1 VSRQF
6 IDTRRAWRLRGRVQ
20 NYQIVR
26 NFGLAEQP
34 EELVSASLLVAEL
47 DRWLSSTFT
56 QRTLHELYEAVTGTP
71 PVREPTLKDPRT
83 AGRIKSRLAEAFRRG
98 ELLALPAGPARL
110 KQWPIPVA
118 PKGSGP
124 PLAVPLLAQVPPGPA
139 AREKE
144 KEEEKKP
151 TAWVEFELV
160 DSEGEPLA
168 GVGYKLTLPDGST
181 REGKVDARGRVR
193 VEGIEPGECV
203 VTFPELDA

>member
-1 VSRQF
+1 M
-6 IDTRRAWRLRGRVQ
+6 
-20 NYQIVR
+20 R
-26 NFGLAEQP
+26 NFGLAQEP

-71 PVREPTLKDPRT
+71 PVREPTLKDQR
-83 AGRIKSRLAEAFRRG
+83 AAERIKSRLAEAFRRG

-110 KQWPIPVA
+110 KKWPVPAPVRA
-118 PKGSGP
+118 PS
-124 PLAVPLLAQVPPGPA
+124 PLLTIPLLEQIEQLIKP
-139 AREKE
+139 REE
-144 KEEEKKP
+144 KKEEKKP

-181 REGKVDARGRVR
+181 REGKVDAQGRVR

>member
-34 EELVSASLLVAEL
+34 EELVSPCHLVAEL

-71 PVREPTLKDPRT
+71 PVREPTLKDRQA
-83 AGRIKSRLAEAFRRG
+83 AGRIKRRLTEAFRQG

-118 PKGSGP
+118 VKDSGP
-124 PLAVPLLAQVPPGPA
+124 PLAVPLLAQVPPSPA
-139 AREKE
+139 AREKQ
-144 KEEEKKP
+144 EEKKP

-168 GVGYKLTLPDGST
+168 GVGYRLTLPDGST

-193 VEGIEPGECV
+193 VEGVEPGECS